1 MASEAIMEIGE
12 ANFPK
17 VVEASQSP
25 VLLDFWA
32 SWCGPC
38 RALAPIVDE
47 IASEMKGQLVVGKV
61 NTDDEGS
68 LAMKYGIR
76 SIPTMIVFKG
86 GKEVER
92 IIGLRS
98 KEEILSTI
106 RPHL

>member
-1 MASEAIMEIGE
+1 MASEAIMEVGE
-12 ANFPK
+12 ANFSK
-17 VVEASQSP
+17 VVEASQAA

-47 IASEMKGQLVVGKV
+47 IATEMKGQLVVGKV

-98 KEEILSTI
+98 KEEILSAI